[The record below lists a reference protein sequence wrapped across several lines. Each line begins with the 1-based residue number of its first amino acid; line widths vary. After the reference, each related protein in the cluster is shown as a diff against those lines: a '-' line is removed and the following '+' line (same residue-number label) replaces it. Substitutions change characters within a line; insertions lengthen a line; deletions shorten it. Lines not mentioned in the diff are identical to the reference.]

1 MQLEFHGAARTV
13 TGSRHLLRLNGHQL
27 LLDCGL
33 YQGRRSDT
41 YQRNLNFP
49 FDPRELDAVI
59 LSHAHIDH
67 SGNLPNLVRQ
77 GYDGPVY
84 STQATTHL
92 ADLMLRDSGEIQ
104 ESDVDYVN
112 KRRSRKG
119 EPPVEPLYTAEDAA
133 RAAEH
138 LVARVYDQAF
148 EPIPGV
154 VARLVDAGHMLGS
167 AAVLLDL
174 EEKGRKLRLL
184 FSGDIGRPGLPL
196 LRDPILPQQ
205 VDVLLMECTYGDTLH
220 DSPDLAYQGL
230 RQVVAETLD
239 RQGKVIIPSF
249 AVGRAQTLVYWLHQL
264 IDGGELPRVP
274 VFVDSPLAIDVTAV
288 FRQHVDE
295 LDEETQA
302 FVRHDTQHTPFS
314 FGDLTY
320 TRSVEQSKAINDM
333 HGPVIVISA
342 SGMAENGR
350 ILHHLK
356 NNIGDR
362 RNTILITSW
371 MAPETLGRRL
381 AEGAERVRIFGEEYR
396 VEAQVVSLNGMSA
409 HADQSFLVEYAQATQ
424 ETLRTTYLVHGEAA
438 PAAALQAKLQQAGL
452 GTVRYPD
459 LGEAAEL

>member
-49 FDPRELDAVI
+49 FDPKQIDAVI

-77 GYDGPVY
+77 GYAGPVY
-84 STQATTHL
+84 AAHATTHL

-119 EPPVEPLYTAEDAA
+119 EPPVEPLYTADDAA
-133 RAAEH
+133 RAADQ
-138 LVARVYDQAF
+138 LVTRVYDEAF
-148 EPIPGV
+148 EPIPGA

-167 AAVLLDL
+167 AAVVLDL
-174 EEKGRKLRLL
+174 EEKGHKLRLL
-184 FSGDIGRPGLPL
+184 FSGDIGRPDLPL
-196 LRDPILPQQ
+196 LRDPVLPQQ
-205 VDVLLMECTYGDTLH
+205 VDILLMECTYGDTLH
-220 DSPDLAYQGL
+220 DSPDKAYEGL
-230 RQVVAETLD
+230 RTVISETLA
-239 RQGKVIIPSF
+239 RQGKVIIPAF
-249 AVGRAQTLVYWLHQL
+249 AVGRAQTLVYWLHQM
-264 IDGGELPRVP
+264 IDGGEIPRVP

-288 FRQHVDE
+288 FREHVDE
-295 LDEETQA
+295 LDAETQA
-302 FVRHDTQHTPFS
+302 FAGNDIHHSPFG

-381 AEGAERVRIFGEEYR
+381 AEGAKRVRIFGDEYR

-409 HADQSFLVEYAQATQ
+409 HADQAFLVEYAQATRD
-424 ETLRTTYLVHGEAA
+424 TLRQMFLVHGEPE
-438 PAAALQAKLQQAGL
+438 PASALQARLKDAGI
-452 GTVRYPD
+452 GAVHYPD
-459 LGEAAEL
+459 LGEVAEL

>member
-49 FDPRELDAVI
+49 FDPKEIDAVI

-77 GYDGPVY
+77 GYPGPVY
-84 STQATTHL
+84 ATHATTHL
-92 ADLMLRDSGEIQ
+92 ADLMLRDSGAIQ

-112 KRRSRKG
+112 KRRARKG
-119 EPPVEPLYTAEDAA
+119 EPPVQPLYTAEDAA
-133 RAAEH
+133 RAAAQ
-138 LVARVYDQAF
+138 LVTRVYDEPF

-167 AAVLLDL
+167 AAVVLDL

-220 DSPDLAYQGL
+220 DDPDLAYQGL

-239 RQGKVIIPSF
+239 RQGKVIIPAF

-264 IDGGELPRVP
+264 IDRGELPRVP

-288 FRQHVDE
+288 FREHVDE

-302 FVRHDTQHTPFS
+302 FVGKDTHHTPFG
-314 FGDLTY
+314 FGELTY

-333 HGPVIVISA
+333 RGPVIVISA

-371 MAPETLGRRL
+371 MAPQTLGRRL
-381 AEGAERVRIFGEEYR
+381 AEGAERVRIFGDEYR

-409 HADQSFLVEYAQATQ
+409 HADQSFLVEYARATRD
-424 ETLRTTYLVHGEAA
+424 TLRKTYLVHGEAE
-438 PAAALQAKLQQAGL
+438 PAAALEAKLKQAGI
-452 GTVRYPD
+452 GAVHYPD

>member
-1 MQLEFHGAARTV
+1 MQLAFHGAARTV

-33 YQGRRSDT
+33 YQGRRGDT

-49 FDPRELDAVI
+49 FDPKDIDAVI

-77 GYDGPVY
+77 GYAGPVY
-84 STQATTHL
+84 ATPATTHL

-119 EPPVEPLYTAEDAA
+119 EPPVEPLYSAQDAE
-133 RAAEH
+133 RAAQQ
-138 LVARVYDQAF
+138 LAPRVYDQAF

-154 VARLVDAGHMLGS
+154 IARLVDAGHMLGS
-167 AAVLLDL
+167 AAVVLDL
-174 EEKGRKLRLL
+174 EEKGRKLRLQ
-184 FSGDIGRPGLPL
+184 FSGDIGRPGLAL

-205 VDVLLMECTYGDTLH
+205 VDVLLMECTYGDKLH
-220 DSPDLAYQGL
+220 DNPDLAYQGL

-249 AVGRAQTLVYWLHQL
+249 AVGRAQTLVYWLHQM

-302 FVRHDTQHTPFS
+302 FIGNDARRSPFG

-333 HGPVIVISA
+333 RGPVIVISA
-342 SGMAENGR
+342 SGMAEHGR

-371 MAPETLGRRL
+371 MAPDTLGRRL
-381 AEGAERVRIFGEEYR
+381 AEGAKRVRIFGDEYR
-396 VEAQVVSLNGMSA
+396 VEAQVVSLDGLSA
-409 HADQSFLVEYAQATQ
+409 HADQAFLVEYAQAAQ
-424 ETLRTTYLVHGEAA
+424 ATLRKTYLVHGEAE
-438 PAAALQAKLQQAGL
+438 PAAALQAKLQQAGI
-452 GTVRYPD
+452 GAVHFPE
-459 LGEAAEL
+459 LGEAVEL

>member
-1 MQLEFHGAARTV
+1 MQLHFHGAARTV
-13 TGSRHLLRLNGHQL
+13 TGSRHLLQVNGHQL

-49 FDPRELDAVI
+49 FEPQSVNAVI

-77 GYDGPVY
+77 GYSGPVY
-84 STQATTHL
+84 ATPATTHL
-92 ADLMLRDSGEIQ
+92 SDLMLRDSGEIQ

-112 KRRSRKG
+112 KRRRRQG
-119 EPPVEPLYTAEDAA
+119 EPLVEPLYTAQDAA
-133 RAAEH
+133 RAAGQ
-138 LVARVYDQAF
+138 LVSRVYDQDF
-148 EPIPGV
+148 EPVPGV

-167 AAVLLDL
+167 AAVVLDI
-174 EEKGRKLRLL
+174 EEKGRKLRLM

-196 LRDPILPQQ
+196 LRDPILPQE
-205 VDVLLMECTYGDTLH
+205 VDILLMECTYGDTLH

-230 RQVVAETLD
+230 RQVIAETLD

-264 IDGGELPRVP
+264 IDRGEVPRVP

-288 FRQHVDE
+288 FRQHVAE

-302 FVRHDTQHTPFS
+302 FVGSDVHHSPFG
-314 FGDLTY
+314 FGDLSY
-320 TRSVEQSKAINDM
+320 TRSVEQSKAINDVR
-333 HGPVIVISA
+333 GPIIIISA

-356 NNIGDR
+356 NNIGDP

-381 AEGAERVRIFGEEYR
+381 AEGAERVRIFGEEYP
-396 VEAQVVSLNGMSA
+396 VAAKVVSLNGLSA
-409 HADQSFLVEYAQATQ
+409 HADQAFLVDYARATQAT
-424 ETLRTTYLVHGEAA
+424 LRKIFLVHGEPE
-438 PAAALQAKLQQAGL
+438 PAAALQAKLNTAGVKL
-452 GTVRYPD
+452 VHYPD